1 MEFIRIGD
9 KLINLRKINETV
21 RRILQLRSEGL
32 SQQEVAS
39 KLSLDRG
46 FISGWNPWAMSG
58 VAAGSVLWHFLLKT
72 RQNLLPL
79 RTATAWRIV

>member
-46 FISGWNPWAMSG
+46 FISGWNPG
-58 VAAGSVLWHFLLKT
+58 
-72 RQNLLPL
+72 QCQ
-79 RTATAWRIV
+79 AWRPDRYCGISC